1 MGHEADGSG
10 PFPTVFEIHGGPTW
24 HDSDAFAAGPAAW
37 LDHGFAVVRV
47 NYRGST
53 GYGREWTD
61 ALKHRVGLI
70 ELEDIAAVREWAVS
84 SGLAD
89 PAKLVLTGGSWGG
102 YLTLLGLGTQPDA
115 WTVGI
120 AAVPVADYVASYAD
134 EMEALKSLDR
144 TFFGGSPQEVPDR
157 YEASSPITYVEQVKA
172 PVYIS
177 AGMND
182 PRCPIRQIDNYVER
196 LRALDKPH
204 EVYRYD
210 AGHGS
215 LVVEERIKQVRLELA
230 FALRHVG
237 AAIAD

>member
-1 MGHEADGSG
+1 M
-10 PFPTVFEIHGGPTW
+10 
-24 HDSDAFAAGPAAW
+24 
-37 LDHGFAVVRV
+37 
-47 NYRGST
+47 
-53 GYGREWTD
+53 
-61 ALKHRVGLI
+61 
-70 ELEDIAAVREWAVS
+70 S

-89 PAKLVLTGGSWGG
+89 PARLVLTGGSWGG
-102 YLTLLGLGTQPDA
+102 YLTLLGLGTQPGA
-115 WTVGI
+115 WAVGI
-120 AAVPVADYVASYAD
+120 AAVPVADYPTAYAD

-144 TFFGGSPQEVPDR
+144 TLFGGSPADVPER
-157 YEASSPITYVEQVKA
+157 YAASSPLTYVDKVTA

-237 AAIAD
+237 G